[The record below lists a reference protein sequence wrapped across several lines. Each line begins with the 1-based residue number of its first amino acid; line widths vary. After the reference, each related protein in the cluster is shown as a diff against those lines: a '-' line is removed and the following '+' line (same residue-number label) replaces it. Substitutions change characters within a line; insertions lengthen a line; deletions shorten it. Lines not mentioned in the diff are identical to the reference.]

1 MGAQSVSILLLCLS
15 LVALDYNPL
24 PDKLLELG
32 KSRGTPILHSLAF
45 TNNLKDTAAPFPQ
58 QFVQLSDLNLEPSQS
73 ISAGQQNNQCIDLN
87 TSVAV
92 SCL

>member
-58 QFVQLSDLNLEPSQS
+58 QFVQLSDLNLSHRSQYQLDS
-73 ISAGQQNNQCIDLN
+73 RIINAL
-87 TSVAV
+87 T
-92 SCL
+92 